1 MFNQVRAMYIY
12 NSSYQG
18 CELFEIEYLLE
29 KDKCMNIH
37 SSQICTIP

>member
-1 MFNQVRAMYIY
+1 MFNQVRAIFII
-12 NSSYQG
+12 SSYQG
-18 CELFEIEYLLE
+18 CELFQIEYFLE